1 MITNRMDVENYLVW
15 NEVTSV
21 SRNGLPFSTLVPKE
35 PKWLVLFFKRGMAII
50 TPLVVISPL
59 TNRNLH

>member
-35 PKWLVLFFKRGMAII
+35 PKWLV
-50 TPLVVISPL
+50 
-59 TNRNLH
+59 